1 MVENDQEGAGP
12 GDSALQGGPSK
23 DAADADGLGALDPT
37 DEVVAHGVAELG
49 LEVAGPEGEHLGDV
63 LGGRPVIEG
72 RDGDGE
78 VADEVEHGRLG
89 LGEGAVTE
97 EVADRA
103 SSQRSG
109 DDDGDR
115 RGDAASVETPQSL
128 EEERGETHR
137 PTLHRAHTVSWA
149 LAALLA
155 AVAVGA
161 TLLGALADPSER
173 DRREDLLEVGRRV
186 TVGITSYDYNDLD
199 ASRDAVLADALPS
212 FELQYAQLLD
222 ESGLSEAL
230 RSNEAVATGE
240 IEVGPMVASW
250 EDHEARLFSVVAQKV
265 EGKQTEPTTQRLRVE
280 VTLVE
285 TPDGWRASNVEVT

>member
-1 MVENDQEGAGP
+1 
-12 GDSALQGGPSK
+12 
-23 DAADADGLGALDPT
+23 
-37 DEVVAHGVAELG
+37 
-49 LEVAGPEGEHLGDV
+49 
-63 LGGRPVIEG
+63 
-72 RDGDGE
+72 
-78 VADEVEHGRLG
+78 
-89 LGEGAVTE
+89 
-97 EVADRA
+97 
-103 SSQRSG
+103 
-109 DDDGDR
+109 
-115 RGDAASVETPQSL
+115 VETSQ
-128 EEERGETHR
+128 EEETGGAHQ
-137 PTLHRAHTVSWA
+137 PTLHRAHAVSWA

-173 DRREDLLEVGRRV
+173 DRREELLEVGRRV

-250 EDHEARLFSVVAQKV
+250 EDHEARLFSVVAQQV
-265 EGKQTEPTTQRLRVE
+265 EGKLTEPTTQRLRVE